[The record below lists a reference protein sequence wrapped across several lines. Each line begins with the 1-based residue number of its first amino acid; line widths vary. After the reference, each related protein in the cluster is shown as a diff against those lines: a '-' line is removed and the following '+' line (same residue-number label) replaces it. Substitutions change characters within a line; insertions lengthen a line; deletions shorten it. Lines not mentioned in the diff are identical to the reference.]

1 MDRVYSR
8 CITCGLAI
16 VPPIVF
22 STIRSTRSGWSI
34 ASCAVTQ
41 PPSDSP
47 VKDAFST
54 PIASRKAITCSM

>member
-1 MDRVYSR
+1 M
-8 CITCGLAI
+8 

-41 PPSDSP
+41 PPRDSP
-47 VKDAFST
+47 VKEAFST
-54 PIASRKAITCSM
+54 PIASRKASTCSM